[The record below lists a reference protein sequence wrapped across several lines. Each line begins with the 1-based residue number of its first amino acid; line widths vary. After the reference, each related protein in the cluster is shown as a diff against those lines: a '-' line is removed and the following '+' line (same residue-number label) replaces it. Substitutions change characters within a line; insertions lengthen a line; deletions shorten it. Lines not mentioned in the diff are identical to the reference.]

1 MIVLDYD
8 HEAASY
14 DATRGGEPRAAAAA
28 EAITALLP
36 ATSRSIVDLACG
48 TGIVTARLPGRVLGV
63 DRSTGMASVAA
74 TRLPGRIA
82 IGDATRLP
90 LAACSADAVTTIW
103 LLHLLSLAESAAA
116 IGEAARVLRP
126 GGVLITTVNKSDA
139 SFRDDD
145 DAAAL
150 IRRFRLSPGRSAPDD
165 QAWVRQTG
173 AEHGLTPA
181 GTATFRGLGQGKS
194 PRGWREWLRG
204 GWIEYAPPLEQALA
218 ALPDQDRARPDPVY
232 TLLALRKPDHPGSSR

>member
-8 HEAASY
+8 DEAASY

-28 EAITALLP
+28 QAITALLP
-36 ATSRSIVDLACG
+36 PTTRSIVDLACG

-74 TRLPGRIA
+74 ARLPGRIV

-90 LAACSADAVTTIW
+90 LAACSADAVTIIW
-103 LLHLLSLAESAAA
+103 LLHLLSLAESAAS

-150 IRRFRLSPGRSAPDD
+150 IRRFRRSSGPAAPDD
-165 QAWVRQTG
+165 QARVRRIG
-173 AEHGLTPA
+173 AERGLAPA

-194 PRGWREWLRG
+194 PRDWREKYRG
-204 GWIEYAPPLEQALA
+204 VWIASAPHLDEALA
-218 ALPDQDRARPDPVY
+218 ALPDQDRPRPDPVY